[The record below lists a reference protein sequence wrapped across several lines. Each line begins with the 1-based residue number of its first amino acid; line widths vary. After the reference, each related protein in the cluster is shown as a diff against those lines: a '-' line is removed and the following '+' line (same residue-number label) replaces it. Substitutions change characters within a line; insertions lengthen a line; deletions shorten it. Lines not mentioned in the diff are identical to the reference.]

1 MLKDD
6 TTTTKHMKKTVTFIL
21 TIMLYSFSYG
31 QTATELYNN
40 RNYQDLVK
48 LEKKADKLTPDEL
61 YMVGFA
67 FFQLQNDNRAIEFYD
82 KAITKG
88 LDNGS
93 VYFYKG
99 LSLCYLKKYDD
110 AMKEIEISLK
120 REPTNQEFMNQKG
133 LIYKYQGQEDKALE
147 FFEQAT
153 KLPNTYGEPFFW
165 VAYVYHGRQDFKK
178 ALTLYYIAMDS
189 VPQQNSYYQ
198 TTLESIGQLE
208 YTYTKDY
215 LKSAKAYSLA
225 IQLDKDNYE
234 LYYKL
239 IKSFNAAKEYVKA
252 DSIFDLV
259 KIAFEKGKLPKED
272 MEIKTIAIAQFEWN
286 GQIAT
291 IRKSLID
298 PKESLDISYKVFLL
312 NKEGDKVER
321 RFVIEKTIQL
331 EKDGAKHLLCEQDKK
346 TEDHIT
352 YPYGWSTDNI
362 PLDDLEKAVKLVLDG
377 KMKYSAKSNFGKK

>member
-1 MLKDD
+1 MLEKRQI
-6 TTTTKHMKKTVTFIL
+6 MKKITTFIL
-21 TIMLYSFSYG
+21 TILLCSFSYG
-31 QTATELYNN
+31 QTATEFYNN
-40 RNYQDLVK
+40 KNYQELIK
-48 LEKKADKLTPDEL
+48 LEKEADKLTPDEL

-67 FFQLQNDNRAIEFYD
+67 FFQLENDNKAIEFYD
-82 KAITKG
+82 KAISKG

-99 LSLCYLKKYDD
+99 VSFYYLKKYDE
-110 AMKEIEISLK
+110 ALK
-120 REPTNQEFMNQKG
+120 QIDIALQKEPTNQEFMNQKG
-133 LIYKYQGQEDKALE
+133 QIYRLQGQEDKALD

-165 VAYVYHGRQDFKK
+165 VAYIYHGKQDFKK
-178 ALTLYYIAMDS
+178 ALNLYYVALDS

-215 LKSAKAYSLA
+215 LKSAKAYSQA
-225 IQLDKDNYE
+225 IQLNKDNYE

-239 IKSFNAAKEYVKA
+239 MKSYNAAKEYVKA
-252 DSIFDLV
+252 DSIFELV

-286 GQIAT
+286 GQTAT

-321 RFVIEKTIQL
+321 RFVVEKTIQL

-346 TEDHIT
+346 TGDHIT
-352 YPYGWSTDNI
+352 YPYGWSIDNI

-377 KMKYSAKSNFGKK
+377 KMKLGASSNFGNK

>member
-1 MLKDD
+1 MPTDD
-6 TTTTKHMKKTVTFIL
+6 TTTTKHMRKTATFIL
-21 TIMLYSFSYG
+21 TVLLYSFSYG
-31 QTATELYNN
+31 QTATELYNDK
-40 RNYQDLVK
+40 NYQELVK
-48 LEKKADKLTPDEL
+48 LEKKADELTPDEL

-67 FFQLQNDNRAIEFYD
+67 FFRLENDNKAIEFYD
-82 KAITKG
+82 KAIAKG

-99 LSLCYLKKYDD
+99 LSLCYQKKYDE
-110 AMKEIEISLK
+110 ALKEIDISLK
-120 REPTNQEFMNQKG
+120 KEPTNQEFMNQKG
-133 LIYKYQGQEDKALE
+133 QIYRYQGQEDKALD
-147 FFEQAT
+147 FFVQAT
-153 KLPNTYGEPFFW
+153 KMPNTFGEPFFW
-165 VAYVYHGRQDFKK
+165 VAYIYHGKQDFKK
-178 ALTLYYIAMDS
+178 ALSLYYIALDS
-189 VPQQNSYYQ
+189 VPKENSYYEE
-198 TTLESIGQLE
+198 TLESIGKLE
-208 YTYTKDY
+208 YSYTKDY
-215 LKSAKAYSLA
+215 SKSAKAYSQA

-239 IKSFNAAKEYVKA
+239 MKSYNAAKEYVKA
-252 DSIFDLV
+252 DSIFGLV

-286 GQIAT
+286 GQTAP

-321 RFVIEKTIQL
+321 RFVVEKTIQL

-346 TEDHIT
+346 TGDHIT

>member
-1 MLKDD
+1 MR
-6 TTTTKHMKKTVTFIL
+6 KTATFIL
-21 TIMLYSFSYG
+21 TILLYSFSYG

-40 RNYQDLVK
+40 KNYQELVK

-67 FFQLQNDNRAIEFYD
+67 FFQLQNDNKAIEFYD
-82 KAITKG
+82 KAIAKG

-110 AMKEIEISLK
+110 AMIEVEIALK
-120 REPTNQEFMNQKG
+120 KEPTNQEFMNQKG
-133 LIYKYQGQEDKALE
+133 LIYKYKGQEDKSLE

-165 VAYVYHGRQDFKK
+165 VAYIYHGKQDFKK
-178 ALTLYYIAMDS
+178 ALSLYYVALDS
-189 VPQQNSYYQ
+189 VPQQNSYFQ

-208 YTYTKDY
+208 YTYSKNFI
-215 LKSAKAYSLA
+215 KSAQAYSQA

-239 IKSFNAAKEYVKA
+239 MKSYNAAKEYVKA
-252 DSIFDLV
+252 DSIFELV
-259 KIAFEKGKLPKED
+259 KIAFKKGKLPKED

-286 GQIAT
+286 GQTAT
-291 IRKSLID
+291 IIKSLID
-298 PKESLDISYKVFLL
+298 PKESLDISYKIFLL

-321 RFVIEKTIQL
+321 RFVVEKTIQL

-346 TEDHIT
+346 SGDHIT

>member
-1 MLKDD
+1 MLEKRQI
-6 TTTTKHMKKTVTFIL
+6 MKKITTFIL
-21 TIMLYSFSYG
+21 TILLCSFSYG
-31 QTATELYNN
+31 QTATEFYNN
-40 RNYQDLVK
+40 KNYQELIK
-48 LEKKADKLTPDEL
+48 LEKEADKLTPDEL

-67 FFQLQNDNRAIEFYD
+67 FFQLENDNKAIEFYD
-82 KAITKG
+82 KAISKG

-99 LSLCYLKKYDD
+99 VSFYYLKKYDE
-110 AMKEIEISLK
+110 ALK
-120 REPTNQEFMNQKG
+120 QIDIALQKEPTNQEFMNQKG
-133 LIYKYQGQEDKALE
+133 QIYRLQGQEDKALD
-147 FFEQAT
+147 FFEQAA

-165 VAYVYHGRQDFKK
+165 VAYIYHGKQDFKK
-178 ALTLYYIAMDS
+178 ALNLYYVALDS

-215 LKSAKAYSLA
+215 LKSAKAYSQA
-225 IQLDKDNYE
+225 IQLNKDNYE

-239 IKSFNAAKEYVKA
+239 MKSYNAAKEYVKA
-252 DSIFDLV
+252 DSIFELV

-286 GQIAT
+286 GQTAT

-321 RFVIEKTIQL
+321 RFVVEKTIQL

-346 TEDHIT
+346 TGGHIT
-352 YPYGWSTDNI
+352 YPYGWSIDNI

-377 KMKYSAKSNFGKK
+377 KMKLGASSNFGNK

>member
-1 MLKDD
+1 
-6 TTTTKHMKKTVTFIL
+6 MKKILPIFL
-21 TIMLYSFSYG
+21 TILLYSFSYG

-40 RNYQDLVK
+40 KNYQELVK
-48 LEKKADKLTPDEL
+48 LEKKAEKLTPDEL

-67 FFQLQNDNRAIEFYD
+67 FFQLENDNKAIEFYD
-82 KAITKG
+82 KAISKG

-99 LSLCYLKKYDD
+99 LSFYYLKKYDE
-110 AMKEIEISLK
+110 ALK
-120 REPTNQEFMNQKG
+120 QTDIALQKEPTNQEFMNQKG
-133 LIYKYQGQEDKALE
+133 QIYRLQGQEDKALE
-147 FFEQAT
+147 FFELAT
-153 KLPNTYGEPFFW
+153 KLPNTYGEPYFW
-165 VAYVYHGRQDFKK
+165 VAYIYHGKQDFKK
-178 ALTLYYIAMDS
+178 ALTLYYVALDS
-189 VPQQNSYYQ
+189 VPKQNSYYQ

-215 LKSAKAYSLA
+215 LKSAKAYSRA
-225 IQLDKDNYE
+225 IEIDKDNYE

-239 IKSFNAAKEYVKA
+239 MKSYNAAKEYVKA
-252 DSIFDLV
+252 DSIFSLV
-259 KIAFEKGKLPKED
+259 KIVFEKGKLPKED

-286 GQIAT
+286 GQTAA

-321 RFVIEKTIQL
+321 RFVIEKTIQF
-331 EKDGAKHLLCEQDKK
+331 EKDGAKHLLCEQDQK
-346 TEDHIT
+346 TGDHIT

>member
-1 MLKDD
+1 MLTEDRTK
-6 TTTTKHMKKTVTFIL
+6 TKHMRKITTFIL
-21 TIMLYSFSYG
+21 TILLYSYSYG
-31 QTATELYNN
+31 QTVTELYNN
-40 RNYQDLVK
+40 KNYQELVK
-48 LEKKADKLTPDEL
+48 LETKTDKLTADEL

-67 FFQLQNDNRAIEFYD
+67 FFQLENDNKAIEFYD
-82 KAITKG
+82 KAISKG

-93 VYFYKG
+93 VYFYK
-99 LSLCYLKKYDD
+99 SVSYYYSKKYDE
-110 AMKEIEISLK
+110 ALK
-120 REPTNQEFMNQKG
+120 QIDIALQKEPTNQEFMNHKG
-133 LIYKYQGQEDKALE
+133 QIYRLQGQEDKALE
-147 FFEQAT
+147 FFTAAT
-153 KLPNTYGEPFFW
+153 KLPNTFGEPFFW
-165 VAYVYHGRQDFKK
+165 VAYIYHGKQDFKK
-178 ALTLYYIAMDS
+178 ALSLYYIALDS
-189 VPQQNSYYQ
+189 VPKENSYYKE
-198 TTLESIGQLE
+198 TLESIGKLE
-208 YTYTKDY
+208 YSYTKDY
-215 LKSAKAYSLA
+215 SKSANAYSQA

-239 IKSFNAAKEYVKA
+239 MKSHNAAKEYVKA
-252 DSIFDLV
+252 DSIFGLV
-259 KIAFEKGKLPKED
+259 KIAFEKGILPKED

-321 RFVIEKTIQL
+321 RFVVEKTIQL

-346 TEDHIT
+346 TGDHIT
-352 YPYGWSTDNI
+352 YPYGWSKDNI